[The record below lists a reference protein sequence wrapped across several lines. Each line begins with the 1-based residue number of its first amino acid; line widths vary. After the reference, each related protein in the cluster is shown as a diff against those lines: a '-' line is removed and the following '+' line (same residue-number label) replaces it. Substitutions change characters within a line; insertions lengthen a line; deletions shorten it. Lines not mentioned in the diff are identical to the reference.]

1 MRSLAVA
8 SLLSA
13 FLTGAVSAAEPEKVT
28 GSPYKAT
35 TSRAARED
43 AQRSIPLDKLAPDA
57 RVKVSTV
64 LAGSPIFRRM
74 PLQVIDC
81 EPNFYL
87 FMVRHPDVM
96 VNIWEV
102 LSLSKIE
109 LRQTGP
115 GAFRAADGA
124 GTLGKVQYLY
134 SGYDTQV
141 IYAEGSYEGPLFTH
155 PVQGKCLLVLKAGYI
170 REPNGRYY
178 ITNRLDAFM
187 HVESKGVEILAKTFQ
202 PLVGK
207 VADYNFVETAGFL
220 GRLSHTAEV
229 NRDGMARLASKLE
242 NVHPEIRDQFAL
254 VVDQVAEKA
263 DVRQAAAEAPMPI
276 GPSSLRPTTTL
287 KPTTPPTLKR

>member
-1 MRSLAVA
+1 M
-8 SLLSA
+8 
-13 FLTGAVSAAEPEKVT
+13 VSALVAGAASAADPEKT
-28 GSPYKAT
+28 TASPFKAN

-43 AQRSIPLDKLAPDA
+43 AQRSIPMDKLDPEGRAK
-57 RVKVSTV
+57 VKAV
-64 LAGSPIFRRM
+64 LAGTPIFRRM
-74 PLQVIDC
+74 PVQVIDC
-81 EPNFYL
+81 DPDFYL

-102 LSLSKIE
+102 LQLSKIE

-134 SGYDTQV
+134 SAYDTQV

-155 PVQGKCLLVLKAGYI
+155 PVQGKCVLILKAGYV

-229 NRDGMARLASKLE
+229 NRDGMARLATKL
-242 NVHPEIRDQFAL
+242 NNLQPDVRDQFAL
-254 VVDQVAEKA
+254 VVDQVAENA
-263 DVRQAAAEAPMPI
+263 DVRQAAAEAPLPI
-276 GPSSLRPTTTL
+276 GPSSLRPTTAM
-287 KPTTPPTLKR
+287 KPAAAPTLKR